1 MKIILLSK
9 LCRHS
14 GSRPLSLTTLIVVLV
29 LLFAGATS
37 GGIWAGY
44 QMGVDVAVAP
54 LHGESGEDS
63 LRVML
68 AAQKVELVDTRR
80 QSQEHLDAL
89 ALRLG
94 QMQSNIL
101 RIDAL
106 GERLAEEGGLDVME
120 FSFGQEPGQGGMD
133 PAELAQ
139 SVELS
144 ELLVDMERLSRSIDD
159 RAHKLELMEGLIFNN
174 GVHQD
179 LKPSGRP
186 VEKGWIS
193 SGYGYRKDPFNGKKA
208 FHKGVDV
215 AGKSDSNIIAV
226 AAGVVTWAGE
236 KSNYGSLVEVRHAD
250 GYVTRYGHNSKVL
263 VKIGEL
269 VTKGQV
275 IATMGSSGR
284 STGPHVHFEIA
295 RNGQRINPTKYLRA
309 K

>member
-9 LCRHS
+9 LCRQS
-14 GSRPLSLTTLIVVLV
+14 GSRPLSLTKLVAALV
-29 LLFAGATS
+29 LLFVGVTS

-44 QMGVDVAVAP
+44 QLGVDAGVAHSTAEG
-54 LHGESGEDS
+54 GEGM
-63 LRVML
+63 LRQVL
-68 AAQKVELVDTRR
+68 AAQQEEIFETRR

-106 GERLAEEGGLDVME
+106 GERLAKKGGLDITE
-120 FSFGQEPGQGGMD
+120 FSFGQEPGQGGID
-133 PAELAQ
+133 PAVSAQ
-139 SVELS
+139 SVEVS
-144 ELLVDMERLSRSIDD
+144 ELLADMERLSRSIDD
-159 RAHKLELMEGLIFNN
+159 RAHKLELMEVLIFNT

-186 VEKGWIS
+186 VTKGWVS
-193 SGYGYRKDPFNGKKA
+193 SRYGYRKDPFTGKKA
-208 FHKGVDV
+208 FHRGVDV
-215 AGKSDSNIIAV
+215 AGKKNSDIIAV

-236 KSNYGSLVEVRHAD
+236 KSNYGSLVEIRHTD
-250 GYVTRYGHNSKVL
+250 GYMTRYGHNSKLL
-263 VKIGEL
+263 VKSGEL

-275 IATMGSSGR
+275 IAAMGSSGR

-295 RNGQRINPTKYLRA
+295 RNGQAINPSKYLRS